1 MMPQLSDHFS
11 LEELTRTDTGLPNI
25 ADPDEIARLKT
36 LAIFMEKVR
45 ASLGGHPITVDS
57 AFRSE
62 AVNEAVGGVSDSA
75 HRLAYACD
83 FTCPGFGTPLMIAE
97 RLDTAEKQGAIAFDQ
112 LIYEVT
118 WVHISRDPQLRG
130 ERLTH
135 PSAGGYLDGIQ
146 NVP

>member
-1 MMPQLSDHFS
+1 MNFTDHFT
-11 LEELTRTDTGLPNI
+11 LEELTTTDTGLSN
-25 ADPDEIARLKT
+25 APDAEELIRLKT

-45 ASLGGHPITVDS
+45 AILGGHPITVDS

-62 AVNEAVGGVSDSA
+62 AVNDAVGGVSDSA

-83 FTCPGFGTPLMIAE
+83 FTSPAFGTPLMIAE

-112 LIYEVT
+112 LIYEQT

-135 PSAGGYLDGIQ
+135 VGDGYVDGIHA
-146 NVP
+146 

>member
-1 MMPQLSDHFS
+1 MTQFTDHFS
-11 LEELTRTDTGLPNI
+11 LAELTTTSEPFDNT
-25 ADPDEIARLKT
+25 PDAAELARLKT

-45 ASLGGHPITVDS
+45 AILGGHPITVDS

-62 AVNEAVGGVSDSA
+62 AVNDAVGGVSDSA

-83 FTCPGFGTPLMIAE
+83 FTCPMFGNPLMIAE
-97 RLDTAEKQGAIAFDQ
+97 RLDQAEKSGAIDFDQ
-112 LIYEVT
+112 LIYEGT

-135 PSAGGYLDGIQ
+135 VGDAYVNGIHA
-146 NVP
+146 